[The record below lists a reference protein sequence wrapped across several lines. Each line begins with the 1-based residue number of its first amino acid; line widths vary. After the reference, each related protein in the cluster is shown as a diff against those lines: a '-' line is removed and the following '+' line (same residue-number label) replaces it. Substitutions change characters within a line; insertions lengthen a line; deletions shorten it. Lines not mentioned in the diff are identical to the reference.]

1 MEFFDEQEIVVL
13 GQNLACIRISLY
25 CNIKLVWQPAWKALF
40 SYSTYVLVPFLVA
53 VVKQCN
59 ILHAYVKYSTKL
71 CEVHL
76 LIRLNLFS
84 VQNKHL
90 YF

>member
-40 SYSTYVLVPFLVA
+40 SYSSCIFVHFLVA
-53 VVKQCN
+53 VVKQGN
-59 ILHAYVKYSTKL
+59 IPHADVKYTKQR
-71 CEVHL
+71 EVLH
-76 LIRLNLFS
+76 
-84 VQNKHL
+84 KAM
-90 YF
+90 